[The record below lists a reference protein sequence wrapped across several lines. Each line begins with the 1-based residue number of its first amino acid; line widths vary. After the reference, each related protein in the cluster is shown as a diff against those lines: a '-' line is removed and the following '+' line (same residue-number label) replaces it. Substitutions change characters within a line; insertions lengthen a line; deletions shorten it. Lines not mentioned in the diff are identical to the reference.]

1 MKLTLNA
8 LFDYTNDDGIFTYLN
23 NYDVPWKNDV
33 DADLLDLDYHSKYGT
48 RIVSKTVTSLL
59 TTEGLP
65 TANKNKLAKLAY
77 SKNKAKWDELWRTL
91 GIYNDFNI
99 LDNTDWEESVTIEH
113 EGEDAKTQNLG
124 QKVTQFS
131 KGAQTNAQT
140 KGEEIDTSAHGA
152 QSRTTVKG
160 QQTNSEQ
167 LDQHTLT
174 DGSHTDTIGSQN
186 VTMEE
191 KTAAFNNTAYSPN
204 TKKEETLGS
213 RQDQFGQVTHTDS
226 GASNSYQEGQRSD
239 TDSTEAYTDTLTSGQ
254 RLDSQTEGA
263 RSDSQTEG
271 AQENTESGT
280 NSFSETTTT
289 SRHGNIGVT
298 TAGQL
303 IRDFRKTVNWNF
315 FETVFEDLNDLLVI
329 DVYGKEDDNID
340 DYTFITNYVLPI
352 ASPSVLGGIKVGQ
365 NLNIGSDGTL
375 NAQIPGGAVA
385 SVNGK
390 TGIVILNA
398 ADVGAATP
406 SDIKVLSVNN
416 KTGDVILNA
425 SDVGA
430 ATSQDVQNAIQTAIS
445 GIQFPVIKVNN
456 KTGEVILTASDV
468 GAATASDIQNAI
480 AGVNQVPTGGTLNQ
494 VLTKTADGYGWANS
508 QGGQNWTSVPYT
520 LVAGYLQNNNGLANW
535 WVDDPG
541 DETRSY
547 VFDVSEH
554 VGKEFALNF
563 YTVGNYPFDRCRAAF
578 MPYFDLATE
587 QEPLAGSKYL
597 GSKGEGTLWLQQ
609 CDRVYPGG
617 VTSLNTTNKRSWINE
632 MWNYREGI
640 IPPNMKYLIVYI
652 AAIGTAGGVVSN
664 YDNEYVCTLKVKN

>member
-23 NYDVPWKNDV
+23 SYNVPWKNDV

-59 TTEGLP
+59 TTDGL
-65 TANKNKLAKLAY
+65 TAANKSKLAKLAY

-91 GIYNDFNI
+91 GVYNDFNI
-99 LDNTDWEESVTIEH
+99 LDNTDWEESVTVEH

-124 QKVTQFS
+124 QKVTEFS
-131 KGAQTNAQT
+131 KGAQINAQT
-140 KGEEIDTSAHGA
+140 KGEELDTSVHGA

-167 LDQHTLT
+167 LGQHTLT
-174 DGSHTDTIGSQN
+174 DGSHTDTIGSQT
-186 VTMEE
+186 VSTEE
-191 KTAAFNNTAYSPN
+191 KTAAFNNSSYSPN
-204 TKKEETLGS
+204 NKKEESLGS
-213 RQDQFGQVTHTDS
+213 RQDSFGQVTHTDS
-226 GASNSYQEGQRSD
+226 GASNSYQEGERSD
-239 TDSTEAYTDTLTSGQ
+239 TDSTTEYTDTLTSGQ

-303 IRDFRKTVNWNF
+303 IRDFRTTVNWNF
-315 FETVFEDLNDLLVI
+315 FETVFEDLNELLVI
-329 DVYGKEDDNID
+329 EVYGKEDDNID

-352 ASPSVLGGIKVGQ
+352 ASSSVLGGIKVGQ

-375 NAQIPGGAVA
+375 NAEIPGGSVA

-390 TGIVILNA
+390 TGVVILNA
-398 ADVGAATP
+398 SDVGAAIP
-406 SDIKVLSVNN
+406 SDIKVQSVNN

-430 ATSQDVQNAIQTAIS
+430 TTSQDVQSAIQTAIS

-468 GAATASDIQNAI
+468 GAATASDIQSAI
-480 AGVNQVPTGGTLNQ
+480 EGVNQVPTGGTLNQ
-494 VLTKTADGYGWANS
+494 VLTKTSEGYGWANS
-508 QGGQNWTSVPYT
+508 QGGQNWTSLEYT
-520 LVAGYLQNNNGLANW
+520 LVRGYLQNNNGLTNW
-535 WVDDPG
+535 WINDEG

-554 VGKEFALNF
+554 IGKEFALNF
-563 YTVGNYPFDRCRAAF
+563 YTNGNYPFDRCRAAF
-578 MPYFDLATE
+578 LPYCDLTVD
-587 QEPLAGSKYL
+587 QNPLASSKFL
-597 GSKGEGTLWLQQ
+597 GSKGEGTLWLGE

-617 VTSLNTTNKRSWINE
+617 ATTYSTNNKRSWINE

-640 IPPNMKYLIVYI
+640 IPANMKYLIVYMGNI
-652 AAIGTAGGVVSN
+652 STVGGDYNN
-664 YDNEYVCTLKVKN
+664 YDTEYVCTLKVKN